1 MATTPVQVRIPREMV
16 KGLDRWVEEGRFA
29 NRSEAVKT
37 IVALYNERERV
48 RDFYEARMSRDPDR
62 IAQRFV
68 ALHRQR
74 RGQFE
79 TEVIYK

>member
-16 KGLDRWVEEGRFA
+16 KDLDRWVQEGRVA

-48 RDFYEARMSRDPDR
+48 RNFYQILANRSREAKENPDD
-62 IAQRFV
+62 
-68 ALHRQR
+68 LLPLE
-74 RGQFE
+74 GLS
-79 TEVIYK
+79 